1 MYDESIDVSDAEEVA
16 TPPSSVS
23 VSRRQE
29 VWGRNVPSIL
39 FLKYPIVALY
49 IFIVDVAEKHC

>member
-23 VSRRQE
+23 GSRRPE
-29 VWGRNVPSIL
+29 VWHYLSIT
-39 FLKYPIVALY
+39 Y
-49 IFIVDVAEKHC
+49 